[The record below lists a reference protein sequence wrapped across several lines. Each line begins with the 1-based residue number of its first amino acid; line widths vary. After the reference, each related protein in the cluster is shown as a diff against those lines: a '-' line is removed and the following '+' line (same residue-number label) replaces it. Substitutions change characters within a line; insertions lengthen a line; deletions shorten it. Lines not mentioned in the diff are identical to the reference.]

1 MESCSHFSS
10 EGMPPRDGRAAE
22 TVDKVRGAAVVV
34 SERFLKGVPAGEPG
48 GDELPERA
56 VGGERVVPKLL
67 HRDRAGPVA
76 QHQPPGDMQL
86 TAP

>member
-1 MESCSHFSS
+1 MEQQRTH
-10 EGMPPRDGRAAE
+10 PRVILLIYRVNRG